1 MATDSPHSHRA
12 SRSLQT
18 NLAIAMT
25 LCWVVMLV
33 LTVAVRTTLVPIL
46 TATASVGLAW
56 AWAIIGARPPGGP
69 ELTLR
74 ELKALSPTQF
84 EAWVAARFAERGYQV
99 RLTGM
104 PGDHGVDL
112 LAVRGKEVAVIQCKH
127 YRRRTVGEPVLR
139 DLYGAM
145 HGLRAH
151 RAYLVTTGRLTGP
164 ARRWIEGKPIT
175 VWEGPDLTRLLLPP
189 GLQAAP
195 RNPAAAAL
203 TRLACPRCGAALAHR
218 RDRQTGEHVLAC
230 SSDAGCGYAQRLPR

>member
-1 MATDSPHSHRA
+1 MATDSSHPHRA
-12 SRSLQT
+12 GHSLQT
-18 NLAIAMT
+18 NLAIVMT
-25 LCWVVMLV
+25 LCWLVMLV

-46 TATASVGLAW
+46 AATASAGLAW
-56 AWAIIGARPPGGP
+56 AWAIIGARRPGGA

-74 ELKALSPTQF
+74 ELRALSPAQF

-164 ARRWIEGKPIT
+164 ARRWAEGKPIT
-175 VWEGPDLTRLLLPP
+175 VWEGSDLTRLVLSP
-189 GLQAAP
+189 GPEAAP
-195 RNPAAAAL
+195 RGRADAAV
-203 TRLACPRCGAALAHR
+203 TRLPCPHCGAPLAHR
-218 RDRQTGEHVLAC
+218 RDRQSGEHLLAC
-230 SSDAGCGYAQRLPR
+230 SGDTGCGYTQPLPG